1 MTPPKEPVGSVAEEA
16 AKLFAVLRAA
26 GAADFGGS
34 ASAEAGADAADEA
47 ARADVGEEREN
58 AGAEQSAPGVD
69 HQHGTNCQWCPVCQL
84 IGKVR
89 HTSPETIEQLSTAAA
104 GVLGAVR
111 GLVEAAAEA
120 ARQAKVDA
128 ESRAAGERDQ
138 ERPARSRVDRIDVSE
153 DPEPWD

>member
-1 MTPPKEPVGSVAEEA
+1 MTAKEPVGTVAEEA

-26 GAADFGGS
+26 GAADFGAAAG
-34 ASAEAGADAADEA
+34 AGAGGDAAGEAAEAEAGPES
-47 ARADVGEEREN
+47 
-58 AGAEQSAPGVD
+58 AGPED
-69 HQHGTNCQWCPVCQL
+69 HPPHGIGHGPECQWCPLCQV
-84 IGKVR
+84 INRVR
-89 HTSPETIEQLSTAAA
+89 TTSPETVEQLSSAAA

-128 ESRAAGERDQ
+128 ESRAAGEQDRQ
-138 ERPARSRVDRIDVSE
+138 RPARSRVDRIDVSE

>member
-1 MTPPKEPVGSVAEEA
+1 MTAKEPVGTVAEEA

-26 GAADFGGS
+26 GAADFG
-34 ASAEAGADAADEA
+34 AA
-47 ARADVGEEREN
+47 
-58 AGAEQSAPGVD
+58 AGAEDAAEEKTSGGEQPKRDDSRSESAGTD
-69 HQHGTNCQWCPVCQL
+69 DRLHGIGHGPECQWCPLCQV
-84 IGKVR
+84 INRVR
-89 HTSPETIEQLSTAAA
+89 TTSPETVEQLSSAAA

-128 ESRAAGERDQ
+128 ESRAAGEQDRQ
-138 ERPARSRVDRIDVSE
+138 RPARSRVDRIDVSE